1 VSNTPRYDVL
11 GVGLGPFNLSAAALC
26 APIAELK
33 TLFVDRKPEF
43 SWHPGLMLSGSTI
56 QTSHLKDLVTLAD
69 PTSKYGF
76 LSYLHYHGRMYRFIT
91 ADLEGVERAEFNDY
105 FSWVSKR
112 LDNVRFGVDVD
123 TVDHDGNSF
132 ILNGDP
138 AHTAK
143 NLMLATG
150 LSPTVPDCILPHV
163 GERVFHAHLLLHR
176 KVDWR
181 GKRVVIIGGGQSGAE
196 VFNYLLGDSQEF
208 LNEVCWVSSRQNFL
222 PLDDSPFTNEL
233 FTPGYA
239 NYFFDLPADKRMF
252 TLQSQKL
259 ASDGISAGLLREI
272 YRKLYALEFL
282 RPRKSVISL
291 RPNHRLVGLEVQGD
305 GYQLVMENCLTG
317 DTSAVSADIVI
328 AATGYTYKM
337 PRFLAQLKSRIHT
350 SADGGY
356 VHNRDFSIQWDGPPG
371 HKIYLQNAAIN
382 SRGIADP
389 NLSLMAWRSANI
401 VNDIVGRPYYKVDD
415 SKELKLWV

>member
-1 VSNTPRYDVL
+1 MSDVPRYDVL

-26 APIAELK
+26 EPIPGLK
-33 TLFVDRKPEF
+33 TLFVDRKSEF

-69 PTSKYGF
+69 PTNKYGF
-76 LSYLHYHGRMYRFIT
+76 LSYLHFHGRMYRFIT

-112 LDNVRFGVDVD
+112 LENVRFGIDID
-123 TVDHDGNSF
+123 TIDHDGTSF

-138 AHTAK
+138 AYTAK

-150 LSPTVPDCILPHV
+150 LSPSVPECIVPYV
-163 GERVFHAHLLLHR
+163 GEHVFHAHLLLHR
-176 KVDWR
+176 NIEWQ
-181 GKRVVIIGGGQSGAE
+181 GKRVVIVGGGQSGAE
-196 VFNYLLGDSQEF
+196 VFNYLLSNSHDFPAEI
-208 LNEVCWVSSRQNFL
+208 CWVSSRQNFL

-233 FTPGYA
+233 FTPGYS

-259 ASDGISAGLLREI
+259 ASDGISTRLLREI

-282 RPRKSVISL
+282 RPRKSAIAL
-291 RPNHRLVGLEVQGD
+291 RANNRLVGLEQNAE
-305 GYQLVMENCLTG
+305 GYKLLLENCLTG
-317 DTSAVSADIVI
+317 DANVASADIVI
-328 AATGYTYKM
+328 SATGYSYKM
-337 PRFLAQLKSRIHT
+337 PRFLEPLKHRIST
-350 SADGGY
+350 APEGGY

-401 VNDIVGRPYYKVDD
+401 VNDVIGRPYYKVDD